1 MESYLEKI
9 LRKNNSHLLKLD
21 ITHLEIEKN
30 NYYSLLSTNSF
41 DNDIIMNKINFID
54 YLIQYKKNK

>member
-9 LRKNNSHLLKLD
+9 LRQNNSHLLKLD